1 VKQLQLQ
8 QANIMQQ
15 PFLDAI
21 QSVYEQVHQCNASS
35 GRQFYIRHPWILQ
48 DMVGEESFGYIMA
61 TKDYELEQ
69 FRVSTDLTIDPEE
82 IKRINTEVVLTQLM
96 PAGLLAGSAAAEMLG
111 QSYPEDS
118 YKKAVEYTK
127 TMEQAQQQ
135 AAEQQAKAAEVQMLM
150 QEEAGLA
157 QQEAEMYDK
166 AMQMAVDSDKT
177 NAKTALPVI
186 SNAAKAMSEV
196 PEPQV

>member
-1 VKQLQLQ
+1 
-8 QANIMQQ
+8 
-15 PFLDAI
+15 
-21 QSVYEQVHQCNASS
+21 
-35 GRQFYIRHPWILQ
+35 
-48 DMVGEESFGYIMA
+48 
-61 TKDYELEQ
+61 
-69 FRVSTDLTIDPEE
+69 
-82 IKRINTEVVLTQLM
+82 
-96 PAGLLAGSAAAEMLG
+96 
-111 QSYPEDS
+111 
-118 YKKAVEYTK
+118 
-127 TMEQAQQQ
+127 MEQAQQQ